1 MSTELI
7 PLQADV
13 ISANIVGLAG
23 FADDPLAVVASRLV
37 DRGVVVTIAAGDY
50 GAAGPFFANAGASGD
65 KVLAVTAVQAN
76 LDAEPVFQATF
87 TLNGKSSTATIGE
100 LYLFNPMPTTRNG
113 WPIIPLTM
121 STNATNDACE
131 TLPDGHPDFTQA
143 LALVRLG
150 GCEARVKQSNLIAA
164 GAQNIIFYWD
174 PATSGTN
181 PSVSRLS
188 SFVITISDLAGAAIV
203 NTWLAGGNVTAN
215 FSLDTISSAD
225 YWVGMP
231 DANSGKPLVDN
242 SWGPLYDL
250 TIKPDIAAPGGSIF
264 SCYPYPYAWAKSSG
278 TKPASAYVAGV
289 AALYIGK
296 YGGRKTNPSFNATDL
311 TMRIISSGSSV
322 PSVNLNTWE
331 LTGYSASVAQ
341 VGSGLVNASKVLDYT
356 TQLSYAKFSLND
368 THNFER
374 YQKVDITNNAQVDV
388 TYSFGILPGAGHE
401 TWSSEGRVLLGTELT
416 DMELNPTVTL
426 PSSTFKIKAGNTK
439 TAQSVSSPTIAII
452 KNMFTH

>member
-1 MSTELI
+1 M
-7 PLQADV
+7 
-13 ISANIVGLAG
+13 
-23 FADDPLAVVASRLV
+23 VASRLV
-37 DRGVVVTIAAGDY
+37 DQGVVVTIAAGDY
-50 GAAGPFFANAGASGD
+50 GAEGPFFGNAGASGS
-65 KVLAVTAVQAN
+65 KVLAVTAVEPD

-87 TLNGKSSTATIGE
+87 TLDGQSSTATIGQ
-100 LYLFNPMPTTRNG
+100 LYLYNPMPTTRNG

-121 STNATNDACE
+121 STNVTDDACE
-131 TLPDGHPDFTQA
+131 ALPDDHPDFSQA

-150 GCEARVKQSNLIAA
+150 GCEARTKQSNLIAA

-174 PATSGTN
+174 PTTYGSN

-188 SFVITISDLAGAAIV
+188 SFVLTISDLAGAAIV
-203 NTWLAGGNVTAN
+203 NTWLAGGSVTAN

-231 DANSGKPLVDN
+231 DTDKGKPLADN

-264 SCYPYPYAWAKSSG
+264 SCYPYPYVWAKSSG
-278 TKPASAYVAGV
+278 TRPASAYVAGI

-296 YGGRKTNPSFNATDL
+296 YGGRKTNPKFNATDL

-322 PSVNLNTWE
+322 PSVNLNTYE
-331 LTGYSASVAQ
+331 LTGFSASVAQ
-341 VGSGLVNASKVLDYT
+341 VGAGLVNASKVLDYT

-374 YQKVDITNNAQVDV
+374 YQKVDITNNAGVDV
-388 TYSFGILPGAGHE
+388 TYTFGVLPAAAYE
-401 TWSSEGRVLLGTELT
+401 TWSSDGHIVFGTELT
-416 DMELNPTVTL
+416 DMELNPTISL
-426 PSSTFKIKAGNTK
+426 PSGTFKVKAGNTK
-439 TAQSVSSPTIAII
+439 TAQ
-452 KNMFTH
+452 